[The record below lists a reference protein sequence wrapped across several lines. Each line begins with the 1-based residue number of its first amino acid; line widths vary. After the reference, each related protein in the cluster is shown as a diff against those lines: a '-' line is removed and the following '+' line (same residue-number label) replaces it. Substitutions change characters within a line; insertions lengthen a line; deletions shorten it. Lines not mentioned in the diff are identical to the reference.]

1 MRLTLIS
8 EKFKALLRKCS
19 GFFGTLKKKTAENK
33 NSSPKLNRLIRS
45 SVALVLMIVLF
56 VTITFSWMMSS
67 FTSSI
72 TNNNYITIDADAGL
86 QMNYGE
92 EQNPDGSININ
103 KALRE
108 GFKLHECS
116 STDGR
121 NIFFPTYEYSAN
133 GDKNFVNNVV
143 TSDLVFRE
151 ATANDK
157 NTKYISVDF
166 TLASKEETDVWLSPL
181 SYIKCDSSTKTANAI
196 RIAFVDKSVDGGSI
210 VFDNTADTN
219 YKKSNYAVSAI
230 STQGNPTTKGVT
242 PNTIN
247 EYTFG
252 NGNGTDGKD
261 LVLFHIDPGETL
273 RASMIVWLEGTDP
286 DCTNEVLDI
295 QDLEIYIKFTT
306 SYESMRTITFIDNT
320 LEKWVED
327 DECYIYIID
336 NNNKLHEMNM
346 SANYDNDFTWTA
358 DIPEGVTN
366 IRFARYNPAQD
377 DLDKPMEWNYWD
389 AGELGSCSTYY
400 AIGHS
405 AGLWATNFVP
415 EAITIFDGTRS
426 GWLRSSD
433 ECEFLIKYTVTDGNG
448 KSQAMSYKMSY
459 QVESNR
465 YSIIIPKNVTQVS
478 FHRVFK
484 ETFAETGN
492 NWTYLNR
499 GTNTYYAITDNNAG
513 YWGSRYIY
521 IQDAAGMHNGCT
533 FAGYFYDNNTNTGT
547 WTGMHS
553 RDDKNHGWYVAV
565 VPYNKLDGVVF
576 ARYNKDANAWNW
588 DNANVYNQL
597 RKDLEVYNEKNLFK
611 TERYE
616 QSGDKSYIVGTWYKT
631 TD

>member
-1 MRLTLIS
+1 MRLTLIT
-8 EKFKALLRKCS
+8 EKFQAIIKKYL
-19 GFFGTLKKKTAENK
+19 GFFGTLKKRSADKDT
-33 NSSPKLNRLIRS
+33 SSPKLNRLIRS

-72 TNNNYITIDADAGL
+72 TNNDYITIDADAGL

-108 GFKLHECS
+108 GFKLYECS
-116 STDGR
+116 SADGR
-121 NIFFPTYEYSAN
+121 NIFFPTYDYSPN
-133 GDKNFVNNVV
+133 GDKNFVNNVN
-143 TSDLVFRE
+143 TEDLLFRE

-166 TLASKEETDVWLSPL
+166 TLSSKEDTDVWLSPT
-181 SYIKCDSSTKTANAI
+181 SYINCASSDKTANAI
-196 RIAFVDKSVDGGSI
+196 RIAFVDKSVNGSSI
-210 VFDNTADTN
+210 VFDSTVDKN
-219 YKKSNYAVSAI
+219 YKVSNNAVQSI
-230 STQGNPTTKGVT
+230 STTGISTTTSVT
-242 PNTIN
+242 PHTIN

-252 NGNGTDGKD
+252 NGNGADGQD
-261 LVLFHIDPGETL
+261 LVLYHIKAGETL
-273 RASMIVWLEGTDP
+273 NASMIVWLEGTDP
-286 DCTNEVLDI
+286 DCTNEVLNI
-295 QDLEIYIKFTT
+295 SDLEIYIKFTT
-306 SYESMRTITFIDNT
+306 SYESMRTITFIDET
-320 LEKWVED
+320 LEKWVD
-327 DECYIYIID
+327 GHNDNLNTYVYLID
-336 NNNKLHEMNM
+336 NNNKAHEMTRQGT
-346 SANYDNDFTWTA
+346 SYTWTV
-358 DIPEGVTN
+358 DIPDSITSV
-366 IRFARYNPAQD
+366 RFVRYDPVLQGN
-377 DLDKPMEWNYWD
+377 KPTEWNYWE

-459 QVESNR
+459 QVEANR

-478 FHRVFK
+478 FHRVFNK
-484 ETFAETGN
+484 TFAETGN

-513 YWGSRYIY
+513 YWGTRYIY
-521 IQDAAGMHNGCT
+521 IQDAAGMHDGCT
-533 FAGYFYDNNTNTGT
+533 FAGYFYDNKTNTGL

-553 RDDKNHGWYVAV
+553 RDDKNNGWYVAV

-576 ARYNKDANAWNW
+576 ARYNNNATAWNW
-588 DNANVYNQL
+588 DNTNVYNQL
-597 RKDLEVYNEKNLFK
+597 RSDLEVYNEKNLFK

>member
-33 NSSPKLNRLIRS
+33 NSSPKLNKLIRS

-72 TNNNYITIDADAGL
+72 TNNDYITIDADAGL

-230 STQGNPTTKGVT
+230 STIGTPTTRGVT

-327 DECYIYIID
+327 HDCYIYIID

-358 DIPEGVTN
+358 DIPEGITN

-405 AGLWATNFVP
+405 AGLWATSFTGQQ
-415 EAITIFDGTRS
+415 ITIFDGTTN
-426 GWLRSSD
+426 GWLRGSD
-433 ECEFLIKYTVTDGNG
+433 ECEFHVLFSVVDGNG
-448 KSQAMSYKMSY
+448 VTQNLDYKMSY
-459 QVESNR
+459 QHELNR
-465 YSIIIPKNVTQVS
+465 YSIIIPSQVKTLS
-478 FHRVFK
+478 FNRMNQSQTTVH
-484 ETFAETGN
+484 N
-492 NWTYLNR
+492 SWTNLNR
-499 GTNTYYAITDNNAG
+499 GSSYFFNILSSSSG
-513 YWGSRYIY
+513 YWSTRYIY
-521 IQDAAGMHNGCT
+521 INDAAGLKGNAD
-533 FAGYFYDNNTNTGT
+533 FAAYFYNNSTNAKQ

-553 RDDKNHGWYVAV
+553 KSPSGYYVAV
-565 VPYNKLDGVVF
+565 VPNNIAQGVVYG
-576 ARYNKDANAWNW
+576 RYTSVSDWSNPDNVWSSIHNQTLNTLETFGSNNRFTTSGWTGDGNKYMNGYW
-588 DNANVYNQL
+588 DKVS
-597 RKDLEVYNEKNLFK
+597 E
-611 TERYE
+611 
-616 QSGDKSYIVGTWYKT
+616 
-631 TD
+631 